1 MKNEYPVKFLSLDHL
16 PALGIS
22 NLKSLYEK
30 LHLHPAPVRASAEF
44 LRGNI
49 AWSLQ
54 AAQQGKSPLAL
65 RQALIKRSN
74 GRASRTTRTNQAGTR
89 LIRDWQGQTH
99 EVTILEKGYSWQ
111 GKPYRSLSRIAREIT
126 GSRWSGPRFFG
137 FKSKRS
143 A

>member
-1 MKNEYPVKFLSLDHL
+1 MDMNPADKFPSLEHL

-22 NLKSLYEK
+22 DLKSLYEK
-30 LHLHPAPVRASAEF
+30 LHHRPAPARASAEF

-49 AWSLQ
+49 AWSMQ
-54 AAQQGKSPLAL
+54 ATKLGKSPATL

-74 GRASRTTRTNQAGTR
+74 GRASRTTSTNRAGTR

-99 EVTILEKGYSWQ
+99 EVTVLEKGYSWQ
-111 GKPYRSLSRIAREIT
+111 GKRYRSLSRIAKEIT

-137 FKSKRS
+137 LKDASNG
-143 A
+143 